1 MLAVIQAVL
10 ARGVRPGQENTD
22 SLKAEKISKTRA
34 VAEDTDV
41 IPEVNMI
48 ATPPALMELPASH
61 EKSAAPSEETP
72 LEKRMCVA
80 LGQLGDRPV
89 DRLLAEFAGIASQV
103 ASVDAVLAKTAQAA
117 PPAGSE
123 AEHWHELAARTTRWS
138 RHALVDRQRRC
149 LVQLRAAVEAAQPPK
164 CAPSPTPPA
173 PPAPAAVSAQTHAV
187 RGLPSAPRHGT
198 SERPAARAR
207 RSITADGDKSMKK
220 GLEALRDCDADRV
233 LIVRKIKKLGFESPE
248 RLKQHFSQFG
258 GVQDVHVAN
267 SMMKPSLKRPTGRL
281 RPAALG
287 FVVMEAAEG
296 AQAALAHGS
305 SHSVCSAQIEVCHF
319 SPFKDSGDDSE

>member
-22 SLKAEKISKTRA
+22 SLKVEKISKPRA

-61 EKSAAPSEETP
+61 EKNAAPSEEIP
-72 LEKRMCVA
+72 LGKRMCVA

-123 AEHWHELAARTTRWS
+123 AEQWHELAARTTRWS

-173 PPAPAAVSAQTHAV
+173 PPAPAAVSAQTHVV
-187 RGLPSAPRHGT
+187 RGLPSA
-198 SERPAARAR
+198 AARAR
-207 RSITADGDKSMKK
+207 RGITTDGDKSMKK